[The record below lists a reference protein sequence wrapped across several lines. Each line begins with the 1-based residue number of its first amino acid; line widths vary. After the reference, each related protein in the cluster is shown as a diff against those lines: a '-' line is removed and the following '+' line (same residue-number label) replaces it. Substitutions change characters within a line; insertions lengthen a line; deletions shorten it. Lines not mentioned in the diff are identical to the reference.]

1 MFYSVVQFTRYSR
14 NDLILPNKPF
24 IQALELEGIVKTAQG
39 AACAGDSGGPLICL
53 DYGDEGYKL
62 QGIISQ
68 GRGCG
73 RRGFYTKV
81 ASYMNWILTNM

>member
-1 MFYSVVQFTRYSR
+1 M
-14 NDLILPNKPF
+14 
-24 IQALELEGIVKTAQG
+24 KTAQG